1 MRTLLPEHKQLSIYQ
16 EQGREAAEHGATTE
30 GVGEKLAF

>member
-1 MRTLLPEHKQLSIYQ
+1 MRTLLPEQKQLSIYR

-30 GVGEKLAF
+30 GLREILAF